1 MQYDSQLFISE
12 DPQMFESEVQSNEK
26 QDTVLTYFFY
36 FIVIV
41 SVLLLIYPFTQLKNK
56 KIVSFDA
63 IIGFL
68 GFVLLYKGIFLKL
81 MIEKY
86 GWASTSGF
94 VSLFIAVFSIYFK
107 LLHFAGGG

>member
-26 QDTVLTYFFY
+26 QHTVLTYFLY

-41 SVLLLIYPFTQLKNK
+41 SVLLLVYPFTQLNSK
-56 KIVSFDA
+56 KIISFDPV
-63 IIGFL
+63 IGLF
-68 GFVLLYKGIFLKL
+68 GFVLLYKGFFLKL

-107 LLHFAGGG
+107 LLDIAGG